1 MGYRRYQ
8 DEMVLQ
14 SEMLTLES
22 FAALHLHINVTG
34 EMVQATSL
42 AMILGLSSSDP
53 ASKRGIW

>member
-1 MGYRRYQ
+1 MPSQ
-8 DEMVLQ
+8 PKLLILVH
-14 SEMLTLES
+14 